1 MDYKDNKIIDYE
13 QLPAISMITPCYKRR
28 HFLPLMMCNLVNF
41 DYPKNKI
48 TWVLYQDGE
57 EDMFESKEQLE
68 YVRKK
73 IHPIQLTYYYDSKNR
88 KSIGEKRN
96 YCIKKLNQNK
106 IVLMMDSDDIY
117 MPTYPRYAVSTLRLN
132 KMGIC
137 GSQSMLFT
145 YPFHNFVMSAIQC
158 KEKRQIHEGC
168 SCIDIK
174 HFRSTNGFLKSSQ
187 GEGTGLLDYCENRA
201 MDLDITL
208 CMICVDHG
216 ENTIPKEQFR
226 QNTID
231 GKVCGVHKEVLK
243 AIMTNQYPD
252 KMNHQNQPADSGGDD
267 ESVSVVSPSSS

>member
-1 MDYKDNKIIDYE
+1 M
-13 QLPAISMITPCYKRR
+13 
-28 HFLPLMMCNLVNF
+28 
-41 DYPKNKI
+41 
-48 TWVLYQDGE
+48 TWVLYQDGDV
-57 EDMFESKEQLE
+57 DMFESKEHLE

-73 IHPIQLTYYYDSKNR
+73 IAPIKLIYYYDSKNR

-96 YCIKKLNQNK
+96 YSIKKLNKNK

-145 YPFHNFVMSAIQC
+145 YPFHNFHMSAIQC

-174 HFRSTNGFLKSSQ
+174 HFRATSGFLKTSQ

-216 ENTIPKEQFR
+216 ENTISKEQFR
-226 QNTID
+226 EHNVD
-231 GKVCGVHKEVLK
+231 GKVCGIHKDVLK
-243 AIMTNQYPD
+243 AIMTNEYPD
-252 KMNHQNQPADSGGDD
+252 KMIHQSNQPEDDS
-267 ESVSVVSPSSS
+267 VTLVSPSSS